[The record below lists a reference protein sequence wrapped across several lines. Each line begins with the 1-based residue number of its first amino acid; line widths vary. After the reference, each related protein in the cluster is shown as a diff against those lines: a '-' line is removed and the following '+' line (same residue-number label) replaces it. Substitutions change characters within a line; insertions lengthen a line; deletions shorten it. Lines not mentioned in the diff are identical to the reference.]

1 MQQSRFYNKLCEI
14 VKLALTYLLIVRPNV
29 TWTSA
34 IRVFLTHLNTVQ
46 ADTETESETDA
57 CLCHVR
63 LCVLIK
69 WTTRQWLNRQPC
81 TTHFLWVQRSLL
93 WAWSR
98 AQPGRL
104 SSRPPPHRSLTN
116 HCRHQPPPVNAIWR
130 FKLGRALRSNPQFN
144 CCVNQSWM
152 NVYLGMGEEISRE
165 PFQEGSQRKGGL
177 LLDWHHL
184 KTSNKISSLYNKL
197 HGNTLML

>member
-98 AQPGRL
+98 AQPERL

-116 HCRHQPPPVNAIWR
+116 HCHHQPPPVNAIWR
-130 FKLGRALRSNPQFN
+130 FKLGRALW
-144 CCVNQSWM
+144 QST
-152 NVYLGMGEEISRE
+152 V
-165 PFQEGSQRKGGL
+165 QL
-177 LLDWHHL
+177 LLKPVVNECVPRYGRRNL
-184 KTSNKISSLYNKL
+184 QGAFPGRKPEKRRISSGLTSPWNIEQDII
-197 HGNTLML
+197 TVQ